1 MSRPLN
7 YGRIT
12 GSEEVWLDLR
22 EGLVLSKLF
31 QAHLWNLLFKIPKVE
46 FLSSPGNIA
55 KHVAGFALK
64 IIALRSVSISFIP
77 VWHACITF
85 FGGQNMLQVS
95 FLIRAAFVHTVHRAG
110 KAWRP
115 FSWRW
120 DGTRKAVVCSSTQFP
135 CVPQFS
141 CFCLAKF

>member
-1 MSRPLN
+1 MKKSDLTSGKSRSYLN
-7 YGRIT
+7 CSKHIYGI
-12 GSEEVWLDLR
+12 SSLR
-22 EGLVLSKLF
+22 SQKM
-31 QAHLWNLLFKIPKVE
+31 E

-95 FLIRAAFVHTVHRAG
+95 FLIRSAFVHTIQRAG
-110 KAWRP
+110 KARHP
-115 FSWRW
+115 FSWHW
-120 DGTRKAVVCSSTQFP
+120 DGTRKAVVYSSTQFL

-141 CFCLAKF
+141 WFCLAKF